1 MKTIR
6 GKLIIYFFV
15 FVILFHVTAISIF
28 VSSNELTKTYNDSF
42 QRFLLLNTIS
52 QQTSELY
59 STTKSYVNEPK
70 SGSAEDYYRIKS
82 ELEGNVDQLTTTFY
96 YIDTIEM
103 KNYINLIETY
113 IRETELTV
121 GFVLRDD
128 SEKYINHLEEAGN
141 ASDYIAESTLEIIKL
156 ELTAYQSFYDDLQ
169 LRNKNFLLFIA
180 FLFLT
185 TIMLAVFF
193 ALWYSKGI
201 TRPLGQLSVAAEEV
215 SRGDLKGDPINVHT
229 NDELRLLGDT
239 FNQMRSNIYELFE
252 EIQDQSE
259 LDRLVK
265 EMELK
270 HLQNQINPHF
280 LFNTLNTISKMAY
293 LEDAKSTSGL
303 IDSAATL
310 LRHSLGEIEHRVSL
324 EDEVKVVKDYF
335 HIQKVRFSERIT
347 FHVDIDE
354 SCLVLEVP
362 RLTLQPLVENAFI
375 HGIEGKEEGGMIS
388 LVIYQELKNVIVEIS
403 DDGVGMEQEKVNQI
417 LSLTKQQE
425 EHVGHST
432 GIGLTNVIRRL
443 QLFFRLTHIVEMKSK
458 PGQGTMIR
466 LLLPQDKEELE

>member
-15 FVILFHVTAISIF
+15 FVILFQVTAISIF

-52 QQTSELY
+52 QQTSRLY

-70 SGSAEDYYRIKS
+70 SGSAKDYYRIKK
-82 ELEGNVDQLTTTFY
+82 ELEGNVEQLMATFY

-121 GFVLRDD
+121 GFVLRGD
-128 SEKYINHLEEAGN
+128 SEKYMNHLEEAGN

-156 ELTAYQSFYDDLQ
+156 ELTAYQSFYDELQ

-193 ALWYSKGI
+193 ALWFSKGI
-201 TRPLGQLSVAAEEV
+201 TRPLGKLSVAAEEV
-215 SRGDLKGDPINVHT
+215 SRGDLKGEPINVRT

-270 HLQNQINPHF
+270 HLQNQVNPHF

-324 EDEVKVVKDYF
+324 KDEVKVVKDYF

-347 FHVDIDE
+347 FHLDIDE
-354 SCLVLEVP
+354 SCLELEVP

-375 HGIEGKEEGGMIS
+375 HGIEGREEGGTIS

-403 DDGVGMEQEKVNQI
+403 DDGAGMEQEKVNQI
-417 LSLTKQQE
+417 LSLTKQKE

-458 PGQGTMIR
+458 PGQGTVIR
-466 LLLPQDKEELE
+466 LLLPRDKEELE